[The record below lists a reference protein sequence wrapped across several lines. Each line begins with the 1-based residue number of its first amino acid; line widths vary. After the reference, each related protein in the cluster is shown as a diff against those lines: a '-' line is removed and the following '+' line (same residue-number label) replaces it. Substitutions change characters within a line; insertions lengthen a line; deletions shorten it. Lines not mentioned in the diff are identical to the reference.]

1 MITALT
7 DLNIWDGQ
15 AASSADSIVFERSKI
30 MSICSIDDVPHQ
42 AKTISC
48 GGATALPGLM
58 DAHVHME
65 LDPNHKQA
73 PKKTDPKQIGPMR
86 IRAGQMVKA
95 GITTA
100 RDLGGGAWLEISLR
114 KQINSG
120 EILGPRLLCAG
131 QPITSVKGHCHF
143 WGGEARDLEEAVKVM
158 HRQIDHGADLIKIMA
173 TGGRMTTGSSPQ
185 DTQFDLATMTDLVM
199 EAERNN
205 RSVAAHCHGTAG
217 IELAAKAG
225 VRTIEHCSWVGPD
238 GWGSDF
244 QFDIAQIIATK
255 GAWVSP
261 TINRGWQRM
270 LDNKNQTLV
279 NRLRGIY
286 HSMDEIGIPFIAS
299 TDAGIPGVFHHHLPE
314 ALNVFSK
321 IAGLGA
327 ERTLRTATSAAAS
340 ALGLGNITGQ
350 LKPGLDADILLVDG
364 DPLENL
370 NALTRPIGVWTRG
383 VAAKLP

>member
-7 DLNIWDGQ
+7 GLSIWDGQ
-15 AASSADSIVFERSKI
+15 AASNADCIVFENSKI
-30 MSICSIDDVPHQ
+30 KSICSLEDVPRQ

-65 LDPNHKQA
+65 LDPNHKTA
-73 PKKTDPKQIGPMR
+73 PKKTDPKQTGPMR

-100 RDLGGGAWLEISLR
+100 RDLGGGAWLEIDLR
-114 KQINSG
+114 NQINSG
-120 EILGPRLLCAG
+120 DILGPRLLCAG
-131 QPITSVKGHCHF
+131 QPITSIKGHCHF
-143 WGGEARDLEEAVKVM
+143 WGGEAGDLEEAIKVL

-173 TGGRMTTGSSPQ
+173 TGGRMTTGSSPKE
-185 DTQFDLATMTDLVM
+185 TQFDLVTMANLVM

-205 RSVAAHCHGTAG
+205 LSVAAHCHGTAG

-225 VRTIEHCSWVGPD
+225 VHTIEHCSWVGRD
-238 GWGSDF
+238 GWGSDVPR
-244 QFDIAQIIATK
+244 DIAQLVAAQ

-286 HSMDEIGIPFIAS
+286 QSMDEMGIPFIAS

-321 IAGLGA
+321 IAGLSE
-327 ERTLRTATSAAAS
+327 ERTLKTATSSAAS
-340 ALGLGNITGQ
+340 ALGLGGITGQ

-370 NALTRPIGVWTRG
+370 NALTRPIGVWSRG
-383 VAAKLP
+383 IAARLP

>member
-1 MITALT
+1 
-7 DLNIWDGQ
+7 
-15 AASSADSIVFERSKI
+15 
-30 MSICSIDDVPHQ
+30 
-42 AKTISC
+42 
-48 GGATALPGLM
+48 
-58 DAHVHME
+58 
-65 LDPNHKQA
+65 
-73 PKKTDPKQIGPMR
+73 
-86 IRAGQMVKA
+86 
-95 GITTA
+95 
-100 RDLGGGAWLEISLR
+100 
-114 KQINSG
+114 
-120 EILGPRLLCAG
+120 
-131 QPITSVKGHCHF
+131 
-143 WGGEARDLEEAVKVM
+143 
-158 HRQIDHGADLIKIMA
+158 
-173 TGGRMTTGSSPQ
+173 
-185 DTQFDLATMTDLVM
+185 MTDLVM

-244 QFDIAQIIATK
+244 QFDIAQIIAAK